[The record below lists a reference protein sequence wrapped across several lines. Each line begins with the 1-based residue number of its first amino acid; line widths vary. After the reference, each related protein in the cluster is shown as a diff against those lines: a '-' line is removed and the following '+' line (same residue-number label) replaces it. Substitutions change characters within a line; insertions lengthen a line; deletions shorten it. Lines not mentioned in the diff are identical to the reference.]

1 MDVTQQ
7 INNYKNGFSTFTN
20 PSFTAATKSLSA
32 AQGPSIDRPI
42 VERITAM
49 PLTLG
54 YKDAVGL
61 FGSENKFIKLDI
73 NVRNTL
79 FHMFSGEYK
88 QADEYFIYN
97 ITRQTQEY
105 EHYEEAVDTST
116 INEEAVINGYE
127 KADYN
132 TRLENNEGI
141 MLSVELINNKTGN
154 KYNDSWLDVVLYS
167 SSKQALPS
175 NTVYVKPQDTLYIG
189 LHARNTRRLPYN
201 IKINIAETL
210 ISTIDVI
217 NQKLLVNS

>member
-20 PSFTAATKSLSA
+20 PSFAAATKSLNA

-49 PLTLG
+49 PLSLG

-61 FGSENKFIKLDI
+61 FGSENKFIRLDI
-73 NVRNTL
+73 NIQNTL

-88 QADEYFIYN
+88 QADNYFIYN

-105 EHYEEAVDTST
+105 EHYEEALDTST
-116 INEEAVINGYE
+116 INEESIVNGY
-127 KADYN
+127 KHADYN
-132 TRLENNEGI
+132 TKLENNEGI

-154 KYNDSWLDVVLYS
+154 KYNDNWLDVVLYS

-201 IKINIAETL
+201 IKVNIAETL
-210 ISTIDVI
+210 ISTVDVI